1 MLHLLFAVFSL
12 VAGGSG
18 NGVAT
23 AQAVVPSSNLVA
35 EDQTPTGKFTTA
47 TEVKPILAMTLANWI
62 AVREWNG
69 NDLIYVSHLWAWRC
83 GHIQIEVGING
94 GALEVW
100 PLPPCHTE
108 TRQPN
113 AIIESDG
120 MPYR

>member
-62 AVREWNG
+62 GVWEWNG
-69 NDLIYVSHLWAWRC
+69 NDLNLCFTSVGLALW
-83 GHIQIEVGING
+83 
-94 GALEVW
+94 
-100 PLPPCHTE
+100 PY
-108 TRQPN
+108 
-113 AIIESDG
+113 SD
-120 MPYR
+120 